1 MTARQC
7 PECGGLVASTI
18 EACPHCGH
26 IMSNVTC
33 DASSRGENPY
43 NSLGWVIL
51 AIFLFWPLGLVAL
64 YYHIK
69 SEDNWDRGNQTLA
82 ASNGASSRRFAKYSV
97 YAVLV
102 ALAIGIFLPFLF
114 LGMFV

>member
-26 IMSNVTC
+26 IMSNVAQ

-51 AIFLFWPLGLVAL
+51 AIFLFWPLGLVSL

-69 SEDNWDRGNQTLA
+69 SEDNWDRGKVA
-82 ASNGASSRRFAKYSV
+82 IAEMYGKYSRRFAKYSV

>member
-51 AIFLFWPLGLVAL
+51 AIFLFWPLGLVSL
-64 YYHIK
+64 YY
-69 SEDNWDRGNQTLA
+69 Q
-82 ASNGASSRRFAKYSV
+82 SSRRIIGIEATRRLLPQM
-97 YAVLV
+97 VLRRV
-102 ALAIGIFLPFLF
+102 ALPNTRC
-114 LGMFV
+114 MPCWWHWR